1 MANQDPQRIRQGDP
15 ELSLAS
21 KATTDEFINIV
32 TTLCGEEGTVER
44 VYTDAEVVVRKLH
57 GTTRKR
63 LKTVETDPVFITHN
77 PDEEGNSLNLEPMF
91 GLATLHGMARWRDW
105 VTPLGK
111 APGFDDVYKSL
122 FVQPVSR
129 IAMTA
134 TKRYFEDWQDQPNPA
149 PIVAVWHASEAEVE
163 EALSTILGAVPGD
176 TKRLCFLREKEDQH
190 DSHI

>member
-1 MANQDPQRIRQGDP
+1 MANQDPSSARQGNP
-15 ELSLAS
+15 ELLLAS
-21 KATTDEFINIV
+21 RDTTEEFINIV
-32 TTLCGEEGTVER
+32 TTLCAEEDAAKR
-44 VYTDAEVVVRKLH
+44 VYPEHEVVVRKLH

-63 LKTVETDPVFITHN
+63 LKTVETEPVFITHN
-77 PDEEGNSLNLEPMF
+77 PDEEGNSLNIEPMF
-91 GLATLHGMARWRDW
+91 GLATLHGMARWREW

-149 PIVAVWHASEAEVE
+149 PIVTVWHASEAEVE
-163 EALSTILGAVPGD
+163 EALSTILDAVPGD
-176 TKRLCFLREKEDQH
+176 TKRLSFMREKENQH